1 MRGQG
6 YAVELT
12 ATTGD
17 YGADL
22 ILTKDRQRIAVQAK
36 RYRGSVG
43 VQAVQEGL
51 SGQAYYRCEVVFS
64 FCARMDKTILA
75 LVIVQPAKCGVR
87 RLVAALPKLTHR
99 GE

>member
-1 MRGQG
+1 
-6 YAVELT
+6 VDLT

-22 ILTKDRQRIAVQAK
+22 ILTKDRQRIAVQAN

-64 FCARMDKTILA
+64 FCAKMDKI
-75 LVIVQPAKCGVR
+75 IFIYI
-87 RLVAALPKLTHR
+87 
-99 GE
+99 

>member
-1 MRGQG
+1 M
-6 YAVELT
+6 ELT

-36 RYRGSVG
+36 RYRGGVG
-43 VQAVQEGL
+43 VQALREGL

-64 FCARMDKTILA
+64 FCARMDKTIF
-75 LVIVQPAKCGVR
+75 IYI
-87 RLVAALPKLTHR
+87 
-99 GE
+99 